1 MFPEACFIQLQRQVS
16 QWSCTEMMDQHVF
29 KIQVGPEHKTNDVID
44 IFKKSPTQACIKK
57 S

>member
-1 MFPEACFIQLQRQVS
+1 MFPEACFIQLQRRVS